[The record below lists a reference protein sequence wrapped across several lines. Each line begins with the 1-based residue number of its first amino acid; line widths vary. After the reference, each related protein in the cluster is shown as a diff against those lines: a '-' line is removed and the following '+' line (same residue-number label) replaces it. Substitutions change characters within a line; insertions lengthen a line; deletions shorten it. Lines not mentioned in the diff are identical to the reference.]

1 MKNLAWRINQGKT
14 ILSEYKGTPPL
25 AVYLKEYFKKNKKF
39 GRRDRAEIA
48 QVLFSYFR
56 LGKITERLPTESA
69 LALGFYLVNECD
81 ENDLSTINGLIG
93 SEELKKED
101 SLRER
106 FKNVESIIKEPI
118 HSILPDFELSSNI
131 QYKDWA
137 LDFLLQPETFIRIV
151 RDKKAV
157 LQELDRLEIP
167 YRSLEDLSVAV
178 PANTKLD
185 ALNSA
190 EKGFFYIQDYSSQ
203 RVANYMDAEPNSLW
217 WDACAGGGGKSL
229 LFLSKNAGV
238 RLRASDIRK
247 TSLSN
252 YRKRLQLHGF
262 HTVPTEVIDLSK
274 PLPAPAELLDGIIL
288 DVPCSG
294 SGTWARSPERAR
306 YFDKVL
312 LQQFAHTQKQIL
324 NNALSWLKPGGV
336 LLYITCSV
344 FKEENED
351 QVDLLCSEREFVLE
365 HQEMLTGFE
374 YNADHLFVARLTSPN
389 D

>member
-39 GRRDRAEIA
+39 GRRDRTEIA

-56 LGKITERLPTESA
+56 LGKITEHLPTESA
-69 LALGFYLVNECD
+69 LALGFYLVNDCD

-101 SLRER
+101 FLRER

-151 RDKKAV
+151 RNKKAV
-157 LQELDRLEIP
+157 LQELDQLEIP
-167 YRSLEDLSVAV
+167 YKSLEDLSVAV

-262 HTVPTEVIDLSK
+262 HSVPTEVIDLSK
-274 PLPAPAELLDGIIL
+274 ALPAPAELLDGIIL

-312 LQQFAHTQKQIL
+312 LKQFAYTQKQIL